1 MEIQVYLQIYGGAFE
16 VLTGRV
22 AISNPFSTSTA
33 GTETLTATPGTGNS
47 WPALPPPPLG
57 GANLRIDGSFLA
69 L

>member
-33 GTETLTATPGTGNS
+33 GTGTLTATPGTGNS
-47 WPALPPPPLG
+47 WPALLG